1 MVAGMTKLPLAAD
14 DLAAV
19 QQMSGLEFLRFATS
33 MPSDQR
39 PPIIG
44 DLFAMEVLS
53 LEEGEVSF
61 SIQSLPTAANPLGT
75 LHGGAC
81 ATLLDSVMGCAV
93 HTTLPAGVGYGTLE
107 LKVNYI
113 RTVPVDG
120 QTLVGTGTLIHAG
133 RSTATAEGKV
143 LDAQGRLI
151 AHGTTTCLV
160 YR

>member
-1 MVAGMTKLPLAAD
+1 MTNLPLSD
-14 DLAAV
+14 EQLSAV
-19 QQMSGLEFLRFATS
+19 STMTGLEFLRWAFS
-33 MPSDQR
+33 LPRDQR
-39 PPIIG
+39 PPVIG
-44 DLFAMEVLS
+44 DLFGMDILS
-53 LEEGEVSF
+53 LGDGEVSF

-93 HTTLPAGVGYGTLE
+93 HTKLGAGVGYGTLE

-120 QTLVGTGTLIHAG
+120 RTLIGTGSIIHVG

-143 LDAQGRLI
+143 VDPDGKLV
-151 AHGTTTCLV
+151 AHGTTTCMI
-160 YR
+160 YS

>member
-1 MVAGMTKLPLAAD
+1 MTNLPLSD
-14 DLAAV
+14 EQLSAV
-19 QQMSGLEFLRFATS
+19 SKMTGLEFLRWAFS
-33 MPSDQR
+33 LPRDQR
-39 PPIIG
+39 PPVIG
-44 DLFAMEVLS
+44 DLFGMDILS
-53 LEEGEVSF
+53 LGDGEVSF

-93 HTTLPAGVGYGTLE
+93 HTKLGAGVGYGTLE

-120 QTLVGTGTLIHAG
+120 RTLIGTGSIIHVG

-143 LDAQGRLI
+143 VDPDGKLV
-151 AHGTTTCLV
+151 AHGTTTCMI
-160 YR
+160 YS

>member
-1 MVAGMTKLPLAAD
+1 MTKLPLAAD

>member
-1 MVAGMTKLPLAAD
+1 MTALPLTD
-14 DLAAV
+14 DQLAA
-19 QQMSGLEFLRFATS
+19 MSRMTGLEFLQFAFTL
-33 MPSDQR
+33 PRDQR
-39 PPIIG
+39 PAVIG
-44 DLFAMEVLS
+44 DLFGMQVLS
-53 LEEGEVSF
+53 LEEGKVSF

-93 HTTLPAGVGYGTLE
+93 HTMLGPGVGYGTLE

-120 QTLVGTGTLIHAG
+120 RTLTGTGSIIHVG

-143 LDAQGRLI
+143 LDPDGKLV
-151 AHGTTTCLV
+151 AHGTTTCMI
-160 YR
+160 YS

>member
-1 MVAGMTKLPLAAD
+1 MTNLPLSD
-14 DLAAV
+14 EQLAHVATL
-19 QQMSGLEFLRFATS
+19 SGLEFLQWAFAL
-33 MPSDQR
+33 PADQR
-39 PPIIG
+39 PPVIG
-44 DLFAMEVLS
+44 DLFGFDVVH
-53 LEEGEVSF
+53 LEEGAVRF
-61 SIQSLPTAANPLGT
+61 TMQALPSAANPLGS

-120 QTLVGTGTLIHAG
+120 STLTGYGSTIHVG

-143 LDAQGRLI
+143 VDEQGRLV
-151 AHGTTTCLV
+151 AHGTTTCMV